1 MTDTIRVGRVTYY
14 SRTATQVRSLGT
26 VEPQEPPS
34 RLRLLP
40 RHIDDACDAWRV
52 GGSAALGLWL
62 CHHKQQQSGRSYMT
76 TDEYAELV
84 RIVQAYEDDD

>member
-26 VEPQEPPS
+26 AEPQEPPS

-40 RHIDDACDAWRV
+40 RHIDDACAAWDG
-52 GGSAALGLWL
+52 GGSAGLGLWL
-62 CHHKQQQSGRSYMT
+62 SNHKEQQTGQRYMT

-84 RIVQAYEDDD
+84 RLVQAYEDD

>member
-1 MTDTIRVGRVTYY
+1 MNDTIRVGRVTYY
-14 SRTATQVRSLGT
+14 SRTATQVRSLCT
-26 VEPQEPPS
+26 ADPQEPTS

-40 RHIDDACDAWRV
+40 RHIDDACAAWRV

-62 CHHKQQQSGRSYMT
+62 SNHKQQQSGRSYMT

-84 RIVQAYEDDD
+84 RLVQAYEDDE